1 MRPFDFFVWLPN
13 LYGMRLLLFSFLTLT
28 GFSCSQGGVQAQTKT
43 SVDDFEALQIKGDE
57 LQLVDV
63 RTPEEYAAGH
73 LEGAKLIDFYE
84 EGFSQELEQLD
95 KKRPVLVYCASG
107 NRSGK
112 TAVLLGE
119 MGFKKIYDLDGGIKA
134 WRASGK
140 KTVE

>member
-1 MRPFDFFVWLPN
+1 
-13 LYGMRLLLFSFLTLT
+13 MRLLLFCFLTFT
-28 GFSCSQGGVQAQTKT
+28 GLSCAENGVQAQTKT
-43 SVDDFEALQIKGDE
+43 SVDDFEALLAKDDSF
-57 LQLVDV
+57 QLIDV

-73 LEGAKLIDFYE
+73 LDGAQLINFYE
-84 EGFSQELEQLD
+84 DGFSNQLELLD

-134 WRASGK
+134 WRAAGK